1 MQLRSVNGLADNNT
15 AIQSGALQGG
25 HAFKDTPLL
34 TQCAYIKEVIDFFK
48 MEKTTVRLMK
58 LDAGAVT
65 KPHND
70 HDLNFEEGEVRLH
83 IPVHTNAEVKFLLK
97 DEVIPMKEG
106 SCWYLNLSL
115 KHSVANESNINR
127 IHLLIDG
134 IVNNWLK
141 DYFARSA
148 THPGKV

>member
-58 LDAGAVT
+58 LDAGAVI

-83 IPVHTNAEVKFLLK
+83 IPVHTNAE
-97 DEVIPMKEG
+97 
-106 SCWYLNLSL
+106 
-115 KHSVANESNINR
+115 
-127 IHLLIDG
+127 
-134 IVNNWLK
+134 
-141 DYFARSA
+141 
-148 THPGKV
+148 